1 MLSELLTILALTLIN
16 GLFSM
21 SEIAIVSSR
30 KARLEAA
37 ARKGNIAAKRALDLA
52 SSPNRFLSAVQ
63 IGITLVGIML
73 GMFSGET
80 VINNIKGFI
89 KNLPLSI
96 LHPYAESIAIFSNV
110 LFIGFISLIL
120 GELVPKRI
128 GMSKPETVAKI
139 MALPM
144 TVVSRVAAPFVWLL
158 SKTTELIVRV
168 LNIKADDAKVTEEEI
183 KAIID
188 EGASSGAIEEI
199 EQTIVERVFHL
210 GDKKV
215 GTLMTNRNDI
225 VWLDVEDDE
234 AAQIKTIQH
243 HKHAVFPVCEGSL
256 DKILGFVT
264 LKDIFE
270 VKMNGNPLQ
279 LNDLLRPANYF
290 PENMSAYTALE
301 KFKITKIHQG
311 LVVDEY
317 GTTVGIVTLNDLL
330 DALVGNISESETSIA
345 YELVQRE
352 DGSWLIDGQYP
363 WDDFLNEFDLD
374 NDTPSHESFNTIA
387 GFILHELEELPRTGT
402 KIKWRG
408 YQMEVID
415 MDGARIDKILVKKM

>member
-1 MLSELLTILALTLIN
+1 MLSEFLVILALTLIN

-37 ARKGNIAAKRALDLA
+37 ARKGNLAAKRALALA
-52 SSPNRFLSAVQ
+52 ASPNRFLSAVQ

-80 VINNIKGFI
+80 LINNIKGFI

-96 LHPYAESIAIFSNV
+96 LHPYAESIAVFSNV

-128 GMSKPETVAKI
+128 GMSKPETVAKL

-144 TVVSRVAAPFVWLL
+144 TLISKIASPFVWLL

-168 LNIKADDAKVTEEEI
+168 LNIKADDSRVTEEEI
-183 KAIID
+183 KAMID

-199 EQTIVERVFHL
+199 EQTLMERVFHL

-215 GTLMTNRNDI
+215 GSLMTNRNEI
-225 VWLDVEDDE
+225 IWLDIEE
-234 AAQIKTIQH
+234 SEKEQLKTIQQ

-256 DKILGFVT
+256 DTILGFVT

-270 VKMNGNPLQ
+270 VKMSGKTMQ
-279 LNDLLRPANYF
+279 LRDILRQANYF

-301 KFKITKIHQG
+301 KFKATKIHQG

-317 GTTVGIVTLNDLL
+317 GTIIGIVTLNDLL
-330 DALVGNISESETSIA
+330 DALVGNISQTETSIA

-352 DGSWLIDGQYP
+352 DGSWLIDGQFP
-363 WDDFLNEFDLD
+363 WDDFLNEFDIDDD
-374 NDTPSHESFNTIA
+374 NPRDGFHTIA
-387 GFILHELEELPRTGT
+387 GFILHELQELPRTGT
-402 KIKWRG
+402 KIKWKG
-408 YQMEVID
+408 YEMEVVD
-415 MDGARIDKILVKKM
+415 MDSARIDKILVKKM